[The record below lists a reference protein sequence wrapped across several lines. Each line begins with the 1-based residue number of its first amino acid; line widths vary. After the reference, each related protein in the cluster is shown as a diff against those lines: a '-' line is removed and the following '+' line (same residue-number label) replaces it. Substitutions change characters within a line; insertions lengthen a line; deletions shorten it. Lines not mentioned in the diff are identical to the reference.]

1 MVSPKPFHYPK
12 QVDRQAS
19 VQHADLEGVVEN
31 AKLQAECHERKTGI
45 KRRYYERQ
53 LGLLKVLTQA
63 QTRIESLT
71 VMLTLPLTLTL
82 LLTLTLTL
90 TLILTVTWVCLGRDR
105 DTPAEPGTGTR

>member
-1 MVSPKPFHYPK
+1 MSVRLRVRVVVSPKPFHYSK

-19 VQHADLEGVVEN
+19 VQQANLEGVVEN

-63 QTRIESLT
+63 QT
-71 VMLTLPLTLTL
+71 LTLTL